1 MNEGNDIIKIAIGVI
16 AVLILVGIV
25 FALIRYASSTK
36 DDAMDNLTSAVG
48 QMDQLKF
55 NGYDNV
61 TVKGAAVSSALYEF
75 DSQPCGIIVKTKA
88 ATNPTTNYLAEF
100 TSVPT
105 AVESSGDLKGF
116 YKASF
121 KLDTTTN
128 QFTGY
133 RRDFSVTK
141 DNKLTS
147 TFIKPT
153 ASFKSTLI
161 KNESGVTIGI
171 FFEQTST

>member
-25 FALIRYASSTK
+25 FALIRYAASTK

-75 DSQPCGIIVKTKA
+75 DSQPCAIIVKTKA
-88 ATNPTTNYLAEF
+88 ATNPTTNYLAEL
-100 TSVPT
+100 TAIPT
-105 AVESSGDLKGF
+105 AIESSGDLNGF
-116 YKASF
+116 YKGSF
-121 KLDTTTN
+121 KLDAATN
-128 QFTGY
+128 EFSSY

>member
-1 MNEGNDIIKIAIGVI
+1 
-16 AVLILVGIV
+16 VLILVGIV

-36 DDAMDNLTSAVG
+36 DDAMDNLTAAVG
-48 QMDQLKF
+48 QMDQLKY

-75 DSQPCGIIVKTKA
+75 DSQPCAIIVKTKA
-88 ATNPTTNYLAEF
+88 AANPTTNYLAAL
-100 TSVPT
+100 T
-105 AVESSGDLKGF
+105 AVPSAIESSGDLAGF
-116 YKASF
+116 YKGEF
-121 KLDTTTN
+121 KLDATTN
-128 QFTGY
+128 QFSAY

-147 TFIKPT
+147 TYIKST
-153 ASFKSTLI
+153 ANFKSTLI
-161 KNESGVTIGI
+161 KDANGTTIGI